1 MNLKVIPLYP
11 YQYLYTQ
18 SKHVYFN
25 LNIDYLKI
33 FTIIYLS
40 KLHKI
45 YFLFQTLTRDLVI
58 NEGHLYNEYHEGF
71 NPINYY
77 LMNSFLFI

>member
-11 YQYLYTQ
+11 CQYLYIQ

-25 LNIDYLKI
+25 SNIDYLKI

-40 KLHKI
+40 KLHKT
-45 YFLFQTLTRDLVI
+45 YFLSQTLIKDLVI
-58 NEGHLYNEYHEGF
+58 NEDHSYNEYHEGF

-77 LMNSFLFI
+77 LRNSFLFI